1 MAKIPLGTTNG
12 TKRARAAGLAVAVI
26 GVGLAI
32 LAGMTSR
39 ETASEEAVCDAACVE
54 QTALATARRDG
65 TKSAVAY
72 VQTAVV
78 RDPSLA
84 LACHDIMHALG
95 AEAGKLEFP
104 EYEADSCQYGYLHGV
119 LQARAEADGDSF
131 ARGAAAWCRGLN
143 RSDTRLE
150 TECMH
155 GVGHGITV
163 ATRGDLAESL
173 RQCAAL
179 ENSWVEP
186 CANGAMME
194 HIALERQDGPFFKT
208 AENGDGVAATSTRRT
223 LTTNEVE
230 MLCPEAPAATRTP
243 CYQLVWS
250 LLYERYGE
258 NVEGAMQVCERADS
272 EDEQAACW
280 RGFSTYAIELAEARS
295 NITWPPSTTEEA
307 RAYAEAFL
315 QECER
320 QGDEAACVEGGSY
333 TTHAGAYA
341 AGLDEAL
348 IPPICELAGK
358 FREACQRGRERAAAM
373 ITSAQ

>member
-12 TKRARAAGLAVAVI
+12 TKRARAAVLAVAVL
-26 GVGLAI
+26 GAGLAI
-32 LAGMTSR
+32 LAGTTSR

-72 VQTAVV
+72 VQAAVAE
-78 RDPSLA
+78 DPSLA
-84 LACHDIMHALG
+84 LACHDIMHSLG
-95 AEAGKLEFP
+95 TEAGKLEFP

-131 ARGAAAWCRGLN
+131 ARDAAAWCRGLD
-143 RSDTRLE
+143 RSDARLE

-155 GVGHGITV
+155 GVGHGIAV

-194 HIALERQDGPFFKT
+194 HVALERQDGPFFKPGET
-208 AENGDGVAATSTRRT
+208 GEGATGNDEKRT

-230 MLCPEAPAATRTP
+230 MLCPAAPAATRAP

-258 NVEGAMQVCERADS
+258 NVESAMQVCERAVGGG
-272 EDEQAACW
+272 ERAACW
-280 RGFSTYAIELAEARS
+280 RGFSTYAIELAETRS
-295 NITWPPSTTEEA
+295 NLAWPPKTPGEA
-307 RAYAEAFL
+307 RKYAEAFL
-315 QECER
+315 NECER
-320 QGDEAACVEGGSY
+320 LGDEAACVEGGSY
-333 TTHAGAYA
+333 TTYAGSYA

-348 IPPICELAGK
+348 TPPVCELAGEL
-358 FREACQRGRERAAAM
+358 REACQRGRERAAAM
-373 ITSAQ
+373 IAAAK